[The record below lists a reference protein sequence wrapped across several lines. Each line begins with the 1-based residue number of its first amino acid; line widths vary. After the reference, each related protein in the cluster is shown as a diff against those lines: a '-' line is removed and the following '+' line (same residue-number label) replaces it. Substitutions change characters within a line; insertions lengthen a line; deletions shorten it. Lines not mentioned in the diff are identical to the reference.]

1 MVYAVQT
8 VLPSYPLTHSEPLL
22 EKVAKSS
29 QYMQCLVTNPLWV
42 GDSSLTV
49 LNVFRSRLHLVSCL
63 SHSSLAVEFGRLI
76 LTDLLL

>member
-49 LNVFRSRLHLVSCL
+49 LNGKLRRVSVGSKTSKGSLPTPRRLYLHDRRVS
-63 SHSSLAVEFGRLI
+63 
-76 LTDLLL
+76 